1 MNGARARLVSIGQ
14 QLLRWETFLAAVL
27 IADLVINSL
36 ISPWFLDPLTLSDAT
51 FNFTEKALIALP
63 MALLIIGREIDVSV
77 AGTLALCSVVMGLAA
92 QHGLGAPSLAALG
105 LATGALCGAV
115 NGLLVAMLRVPAI
128 VATIGTMS
136 LFRGIASGVLGDRVL
151 KGYPPGFSWLGQ
163 GYVYGVVSFE
173 LLLFALCAV
182 SFALYL
188 HRTIFGRRLYALGS
202 NPEAAAYSGVHVTRY
217 RFWLFV
223 VTGMASGAA
232 AVLLTSRL
240 GSTRPS
246 IAQGWELEVISM
258 VILGG
263 VSVAGGRGTIPG
275 VVLAAVLMG
284 FVTFGLG
291 LKNIPGIVM
300 QIIVGVLLIVVVGL
314 PELGRRLGVRR
325 LVSDSPKR
333 TPGSGRSGAQ

>member
-1 MNGARARLVSIGQ
+1 MSVARARLGTIGKA
-14 QLLRWETFLAAVL
+14 LLRWEVFLALVL
-27 IADLVINSL
+27 LADLVFNSVV
-36 ISPWFLDPLTLSDAT
+36 SPYFLDPLTLSDAT

-77 AGTLALCSVVMGLAA
+77 AGTLALCSVTMGLAA
-92 QHGLGAPSLAALG
+92 QHGSGTPALAALG
-105 LATGALCGAV
+105 LGTGLLCGAI
-115 NGLLVAMLRVPAI
+115 NGLLVAILRVPSI

-136 LFRGIASGVLGDRVL
+136 LFRGIAYGVLGDRVI
-151 KGYPPGFSWLGQ
+151 KSYPPGFAWLGQ
-163 GYVYGVVSFE
+163 GYVYGVLSFE
-173 LLLFALCAV
+173 LVLFTVSAALFAV
-182 SFALYL
+182 YL
-188 HRTIFGRRLYALGS
+188 HLTIFGRRLYALGAS
-202 NPEAAAYSGVHVTRY
+202 PEAAAYSGVHVTRY
-217 RFWLFV
+217 RFWLFAA
-223 VTGMASGAA
+223 TGIASGLA

-275 VVLAAVLMG
+275 VVLAAILLG

-291 LKNIPGIVM
+291 LKNIPGIVL

-314 PELGRRLGVRR
+314 PGIGRRLAARR
-325 LVSDSPKR
+325 TAR
-333 TPGSGRSGAQ
+333 TH